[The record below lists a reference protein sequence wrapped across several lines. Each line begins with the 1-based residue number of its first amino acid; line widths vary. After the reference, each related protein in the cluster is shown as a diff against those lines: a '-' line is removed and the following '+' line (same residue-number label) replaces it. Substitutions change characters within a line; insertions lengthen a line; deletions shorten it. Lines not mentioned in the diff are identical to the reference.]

1 MEIMTEFKGDKR
13 TKEYKEW
20 KAKHTQASEGLGDTV
35 EKITKATGIKKAV
48 DTVFQKLEKSCGCE
62 ERKEKLNQVFR
73 YKKPEC
79 LTEQEFDLIK
89 MAVDTKKNKWTP
101 EEQETYK
108 NIYERIFKTKVE
120 CTPCSFGKV
129 VWKDLQAVYNQ
140 YL

>member
-1 MEIMTEFKGDKR
+1 MTEFKGDKR

-48 DTVFQKLEKSCGCE
+48 KFIAGEDCGCD
-62 ERKEKLNQVFR
+62 ERKVKLNKMFR

-79 LTEQEFDLIK
+79 LSESEFDLIK

>member
-1 MEIMTEFKGDKR
+1 MTEFKGDKR

-48 DTVFQKLEKSCGCE
+48 KFLAGEDCGCD
-62 ERKEKLNQVFR
+62 ERQEKLNQVFR

-79 LTEQEFDLIK
+79 LSESEFDLIK